1 MCEYELVQLPVK
13 TQITMKMNPRRS
25 LLFAATSAVTAFRP
39 RPWALAFS
47 SRSSSVPTPNLD
59 GRTLVSVDDCLDAY
73 KNDPCG
79 VVFCDASWYHRSAR
93 SGRDDFIAGPRL
105 PGARYIDMDDIAA
118 KGDDNPQNLPHM
130 MPDKNLFAAMMDE
143 FDITNDDRIVIYGR
157 KGCVFTPRTW
167 FLFQQCGHD
176 ENKLHLMQGSL
187 EEWAEKGGAIEEGM
201 TNIPAADD
209 MDVTK
214 PVRYKARNPTN
225 VVGMNRMMEA
235 VERQEGNDDEHSE
248 VILDPRGST
257 FDKAHMPGAINIPY
271 RSIVT
276 EDDTLKFKPKEE
288 LQALFDEAG
297 VDVSTDRDILLTCG
311 SGVSVCHLWVA
322 LAECGRDNAEKTFVY
337 DGSWA
342 EWGAEDKTP
351 KVSS

>member
-1 MCEYELVQLPVK
+1 MVIAK
-13 TQITMKMNPRRS
+13 THNTVRTAFQMTPRRS
-25 LLFAATSAVTAFRP
+25 FLFAVTTAFRP
-39 RPWALAFS
+39 RSWALAFS
-47 SRSSSVPTPNLD
+47 SRSSVPKPNLLD
-59 GRTLVSVDDCLDAY
+59 GRTLVSVDECIDAY
-73 KNDPCG
+73 RNDPG
-79 VVFCDASWYHRSAR
+79 GIVFCDASWYHRSAR

-105 PGARYIDMDDIAA
+105 PGARFIDMDDICA
-118 KGDDNPQNLPHM
+118 KGKDNPKDLPHM
-130 MPDKNLFAAMMDE
+130 MPDKALFAAMMDE
-143 FDITNDDRIVIYGR
+143 FDITNDDRIIIYGR
-157 KGCVFTPRTW
+157 EGCVFTPRTW

-187 EEWAEKGGAIEEGM
+187 EEWSEKGGAIEEG
-201 TNIPAADD
+201 TTHVPAADGVD
-209 MDVTK
+209 TSK
-214 PVRYKARNPTN
+214 AARYRARNPTN
-225 VVGMNRMMEA
+225 VVDMKRMMEA
-235 VERQEGNDDEHSE
+235 VERQGKDDDSE

-276 EDDTLKFKPKEE
+276 EDDTLKFRSKKE
-288 LQALFDEAG
+288 LQALFDKSG
-297 VDVSTDRDILLTCG
+297 VEVNTDREILLTCG

-342 EWGAEDKTP
+342 EWGADEATP